1 MDTITIQQVIT
12 WGIPILIASVGATF
26 AITKYNNANA
36 RRVLEDRLKLKED
49 KIKEYAVRLS
59 ESQHSADSP
68 LKHSPV
74 REMNR
79 QLNGKE
85 TSDLT
90 NQIDALEAER
100 DRLLSE
106 LSNRATASL
115 DPRSELS
122 NLLSQLK
129 SADKETRNKA
139 VQGLFALKDP
149 LSFIPLVNY
158 LENHTD
164 EATKGSNVYLGAWF
178 TALIQI
184 GGPKGAEYI
193 ASHTESTRQSWSE
206 AAFSNL
212 QYTLSTP
219 ELIDGAIPALER
231 CALTH
236 PSTFTRTQA
245 KVLIQHLQSKRREY
259 VDRANALKEQERL
272 IEEQA
277 KKHEQWV
284 EEQEKKREQKKEQ
297 EKEIIPSDFIIIS
310 ALKHNDLNHLA
321 HHVIHSGQ
329 VPTYWRA
336 GAIIAEEYVRNESS
350 KENCIQAI
358 RQIVETAA
366 DFIAKTSHS
375 FLLYL
380 LSQMEAASGDAKAA
394 KTHLNAAHE
403 LSPAMLKFLNEYESA
418 FQIKTFTS

>member
-1 MDTITIQQVIT
+1 MDTITIQQVIS
-12 WGIPILIASVGATF
+12 WGIPILIGIVGATF
-26 AITKYNNANA
+26 AITKYSNANA
-36 RRVLEDRLKLKED
+36 LRALEDRLKLKED
-49 KIKEYAVRLS
+49 RIKEYEVRLS
-59 ESQHSADSP
+59 ESQHSKESS

-79 QLNGKE
+79 QLDDEE
-85 TSDLT
+85 TSDLAT
-90 NQIDALEAER
+90 KIDALEAER

-139 VQGLFALKDP
+139 VQGLLALKDP

-158 LENHTD
+158 LESHTD
-164 EATKGSNVYLGAWF
+164 EATEGTNLYLGEWF
-178 TALIQI
+178 RALIQI
-184 GGPKGAEYI
+184 GGPKGAEYV
-193 ASHTESTRQSWSE
+193 ASQTESSRKGWSE

-219 ELIDGAIPALER
+219 ELIDGAMPALER

-236 PSTFTRTQA
+236 PLTVARTQA
-245 KVLIQHLQSKRREY
+245 KVLIQHLQSQRKEY
-259 VDRANALKEQERL
+259 VDRANALKE
-272 IEEQA
+272 
-277 KKHEQWV
+277 HEQWMK
-284 EEQEKKREQKKEQ
+284 EQEKKRELETEQ

-321 HHVIHSGQ
+321 HQVIHSGQ
-329 VPTYWRA
+329 EPKYWRA
-336 GAIIAEEYVRNESS
+336 GVIIAEEYMRNESS
-350 KENCIQAI
+350 RKNCIQAI
-358 RQIVETAA
+358 RQILETAA
-366 DFIAKTSHS
+366 GFIATPSHS

-380 LSQMEAASGDAKAA
+380 MSQMEAASGDAHAA
-394 KTHLNAAHE
+394 KTHLNQAHE
-403 LSPAMLKFLNEYESA
+403 LSPTLLKFLNECGSA
-418 FQIKTFTS
+418 FEIKTFIS